1 MKIKIKNRW
10 TNDIIL
16 CGEYGNVRD
25 YIQNLQGANLWGANL
40 FDKDGDN
47 E

>member
-1 MKIKIKNRW
+1 VKFEIKNRW

-25 YIQNLQGANLWGANL
+25 YIQNLWGANL